1 MLAQQIVN
9 GLMLGSVYALI
20 GVGYTLV
27 FGVLRMLNLAH
38 AYIFMA
44 APFAAL
50 WVTQSAGMPPAIG
63 LIAALIASALLGTL
77 LYLVSFKPIP
87 QNHALGGFVTSLS
100 FGVILQ
106 VVVTNRYGSLAKS
119 FSTGLALP
127 DMRVGSVILS
137 GTQAASFALSV
148 ILMGGLLVLVQKSR
162 FGRNVRAIAEN
173 DRAAALLGVNV
184 ERMILTVFAISS
196 ALAGL
201 AGLLVMLRFE
211 SLSAFMGD
219 RYALKAL
226 AVIVIGGL
234 GDLRGAV
241 VAGLVLGSCEVL
253 FQAYF
258 PAGWSE
264 AFVWIL
270 LIGVF
275 VLRPDGLF
283 GTSVKRREI

>member
-1 MLAQQIVN
+1 MLAQQIAN

-50 WVTQSAGMPPAIG
+50 YATQSLG
-63 LIAALIASALLGTL
+63 LPGGIALGLALVASAVLGLL
-77 LYLVSFKPIP
+77 LYAVSFRPIP
-87 QNHALGGFVTSLS
+87 QHHALGGFVTSLS
-100 FGVILQ
+100 FGIIVQ
-106 VVVTNRYGSLAKS
+106 VVVVNRYGSLSKS

-127 DMRVGSVILS
+127 DIHVGSVILS
-137 GTQAASFALSV
+137 GTQAAS
-148 ILMGGLLVLVQKSR
+148 LVLSLALMAGLMILVSRSR

-173 DRAAALLGVNV
+173 ERAAALLGVRV
-184 ERMILTVFAISS
+184 ERTVLKVFAISS

-241 VAGLVLGSCEVL
+241 VAGLLLGTLDVL
-253 FQAYF
+253 FQAYLA
-258 PAGWSE
+258 PGWSE
-264 AFVWIL
+264 AFVWFL

-275 VLRPDGLF
+275 VLKPDGLF
-283 GTSVKRREI
+283 GVTLKRREI